1 MNDQQMALIKSTI
14 AKGATDDELA
24 LFMTQVQRTGLDP
37 FSRQIYL
44 IKRWDSKEQREV
56 AQTQVS
62 VDGARL
68 IAERSEHY
76 AGQVGPF
83 WCGSDGAWVDV
94 WLKDTPPAAA
104 KVGVIKTTFREPLFA
119 VALWKEYA
127 QTNKEGKPTV
137 MWAKMPAL
145 MLAKCAEM
153 LALRKAFPHDLS
165 GLYSQEEMAQATPVI
180 EGQIVSAER
189 TALPAPVS
197 EPPAPAPQNGAQQ
210 NGSRP
215 YDPDK
220 LLAWFTDGH
229 ARQLATPTKNDDGYR
244 ALVRSWLDLCFIGQ
258 NDIAQK
264 RHSVTKFL
272 TGKLSTKDLT
282 PQDCRAL
289 KVWLAPQE
297 DSGGAWTISDV
308 AAQES
313 QRIITQVMKDAGQ
326 QELFP
331 EEK

>member
-197 EPPAPAPQNGAQQ
+197 EPPAPAPQNGAQPL
-210 NGSRP
+210 NE
-215 YDPDK
+215 YLKDE
-220 LLAWFTDGH
+220 
-229 ARQLATPTKNDDGYR
+229 R
-244 ALVRSWLDLCFIGQ
+244 ALRGFWTY
-258 NDIAQK
+258 AK
-264 RHSVTKFL
+264 
-272 TGKLSTKDLT
+272 KLGLSEGDVHAALNCESLKDCT
-282 PQDCRAL
+282 M
-289 KVWLAPQE
+289 
-297 DSGGAWTISDV
+297 G
-308 AAQES
+308 
-313 QRIITQVMKDAGQ
+313 KDAAVKVLQ
-326 QELFP
+326 SFATDTAPKPTEQADLFP
-331 EEK
+331 EQ

>member
-1 MNDQQMALIKSTI
+1 VNDQQMALIKSTI

-83 WCGSDGAWVDV
+83 WCGADGQWVDV

-127 QTNKEGKPTV
+127 QLNKDGKPTV

-165 GLYSQEEMAQATPVI
+165 GLYAGEEMAQAEPVI

-189 TALPAPVS
+189 TALPAP
-197 EPPAPAPQNGAQQ
+197 APTQPVPQNGDTPFVDFIA
-210 NGSRP
+210 
-215 YDPDK
+215 DK
-220 LLAWFTDGH
+220 
-229 ARQLATPTKNDDGYR
+229 R
-244 ALVRSWLDLCFIGQ
+244 ALAGFWSWAKGLGLSEEDVHVALNVDSLKDVMGTK
-258 NDIAQK
+258 AQVK
-264 RHSVTKFL
+264 AALESFAKATTKPAD
-272 TGKLSTKDLT
+272 K
-282 PQDCRAL
+282 P
-289 KVWLAPQE
+289 
-297 DSGGAWTISDV
+297 
-308 AAQES
+308 
-313 QRIITQVMKDAGQ
+313 
-326 QELFP
+326 LFA
-331 EEK
+331 EGEQ

>member
-1 MNDQQMALIKSTI
+1 MTQEQLDLIRRTI

-24 LFMTQVQRTGLDP
+24 LFMAQVKRTGLDP
-37 FSRQIYL
+37 FNRQIYL
-44 IKRWDSKEQREV
+44 IKRWDSKEQHEV

-83 WCGSDGAWVDV
+83 WCGVDGQWVDV

-104 KVGVIKTTFREPLFA
+104 KVGVLKTTFREPLFA
-119 VALWKEYA
+119 VALWREYA

-165 GLYSQEEMAQATPVI
+165 GLYSGEEMDQAAPVV

-189 TALPAPVS
+189 EAL
-197 EPPAPAPQNGAQQ
+197 PAPAPQPAPQ
-210 NGSRP
+210 NGDTP
-215 YDPDK
+215 FIDFIADP
-220 LLAWFTDGH
+220 
-229 ARQLATPTKNDDGYR
+229 
-244 ALVRSWLDLCFIGQ
+244 
-258 NDIAQK
+258 
-264 RHSVTKFL
+264 
-272 TGKLSTKDLT
+272 
-282 PQDCRAL
+282 RAL
-289 KVWLAPQE
+289 KGFWAFVKNLNLTHDDVLAALNVQHLHE
-297 DSGGAWTISDV
+297 VTATVSNVKATL
-308 AAQES
+308 ES
-313 QRIITQVMKDAGQ
+313 FAKATTKPADKP
-326 QELFP
+326 LFA
-331 EEK
+331 EGEQ

>member
-83 WCGSDGAWVDV
+83 WCGPDGQWVDV

-127 QTNKEGKPTV
+127 QLNKDGKPTV

-165 GLYSQEEMAQATPVI
+165 GLYATEEMQQAAIETPV
-180 EGQIVSAER
+180 QHV
-189 TALPAPVS
+189 ALPAP
-197 EPPAPAPQNGAQQ
+197 EQKQADTQT
-210 NGSRP
+210 
-215 YDPDK
+215 YDGT
-220 LLAWFTDGH
+220 W
-229 ARQLATPTKNDDGYR
+229 DD
-244 ALVRSWLDLCFIGQ
+244 
-258 NDIAQK
+258 
-264 RHSVTKFL
+264 
-272 TGKLSTKDLT
+272 LSTQEQPEK
-282 PQDCRAL
+282 PKAQDTKLCPIHGETMYRRERDG
-289 KVWLAPQE
+289 KVWYSHKWTEYEKGWCYGKEPKPAAPVAPVV
-297 DSGGAWTISDV
+297 DGAG
-308 AAQES
+308 
-313 QRIITQVMKDAGQ
+313 K
-326 QELFP
+326 
-331 EEK
+331 